1 MVLAVQWELILWNR
15 SKCFE
20 NGIDC
25 RISHGLY
32 FSQSYGPR
40 FPPEITCEETAQIA
54 LCLFWAGDVT
64 KYYPS
69 FAVENN
75 GIVICKL
82 EKITEIGSNRMP

>member
-1 MVLAVQWELILWNR
+1 MA
-15 SKCFE
+15 
-20 NGIDC
+20 
-25 RISHGLY
+25 
-32 FSQSYGPR
+32 
-40 FPPEITCEETAQIA
+40 PPEITCEETAQIA

-82 EKITEIGSNRMP
+82 EKITEIGSNRMPKALRNLICLVKKLVLSY